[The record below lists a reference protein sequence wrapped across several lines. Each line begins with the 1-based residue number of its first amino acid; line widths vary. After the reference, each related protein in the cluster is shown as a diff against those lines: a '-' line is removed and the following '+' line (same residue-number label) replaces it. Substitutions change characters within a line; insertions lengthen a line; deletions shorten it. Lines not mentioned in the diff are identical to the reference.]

1 MTRLT
6 LEQELAAC
14 TERCKNMDAPLEVRL
29 SAMADDV
36 RRLSSDF
43 ADIVDR
49 MVARLKQAGTGAAAP
64 QIGEPMPEFA
74 LPDDS
79 GRLTSLAEL
88 LQSGKVVI
96 AFHRGHWCPYCHINL
111 ETLTNIE
118 PEVKAA
124 GGQLVVITPETQ
136 KFSKQFKIE
145 TGADFPML
153 TDIDCG
159 YALELQLAI
168 LINQEKRTAMT
179 QAGWDISP
187 YNANDNWI
195 LPIPA
200 TFVVGQDSIITVE
213 SPQISSTQRISDF
226 CVLFVLLHCYQHVS
240 SQQRRLFSNA
250 N

>member
-1 MTRLT
+1 MTLLT
-6 LEQELAAC
+6 LDQELEAC
-14 TERCKNMDAPLEVRL
+14 TQRCKTMNAPLEERL
-29 SAMADDV
+29 GLMADDV
-36 RRLSSDF
+36 RRLAPAF
-43 ADIVDR
+43 AEVVDR
-49 MVARLKQAGTGAAAP
+49 MVARLKQGGAGAAAP
-64 QIGEPMPEFA
+64 AVGEAMPEFV
-74 LPDDS
+74 LPDDN
-79 GRLTSLAEL
+79 GRLTSLEAL
-88 LQSGKVVI
+88 LSSGKAVI

-111 ETLTNIE
+111 ETLANIE

-136 KFSKQFKIE
+136 KFSKQFKTE
-145 TGADFPML
+145 TGADFPVL

-200 TFVVGQDSIITVE
+200 TFVVGQDGIITG
-213 SPQISSTQRISDF
+213 R
-226 CVLFVLLHCYQHVS
+226 FVDPDYRRRMGIEDLLAA
-240 SQQRRLFSNA
+240 LKT
-250 N
+250 

>member
-1 MTRLT
+1 MTLLT
-6 LEQELAAC
+6 LDQELEAC
-14 TERCKNMDAPLEVRL
+14 TQRCKTMNAPLEERL
-29 SAMADDV
+29 GVMADDV
-36 RRLSSDF
+36 RRLAPAF
-43 ADIVDR
+43 AEVVDR
-49 MVARLKQAGTGAAAP
+49 MVARLKQGGAGAAAP
-64 QIGEPMPEFA
+64 AVGEAMPEFV
-74 LPDDS
+74 LPDDN
-79 GRLTSLAEL
+79 GRLTSLEAL
-88 LQSGKVVI
+88 LSSGKAVI

-111 ETLTNIE
+111 ETLANIE

-136 KFSKQFKIE
+136 KFSKQFKTE
-145 TGADFPML
+145 TGADFPVL

-200 TFVVGQDSIITVE
+200 TFVVGQDGIITG
-213 SPQISSTQRISDF
+213 R
-226 CVLFVLLHCYQHVS
+226 FVDPDYRRRMGIEDLLAA
-240 SQQRRLFSNA
+240 LKT
-250 N
+250 

>member
-1 MTRLT
+1 MTQLS
-6 LEQELAAC
+6 LEQELEAC
-14 TERCKNMDAPLEVRL
+14 TQRCKTMDAPLEERL
-29 SAMADDV
+29 RAMADDV

-49 MVARLKQAGTGAAAP
+49 MVARLKQAGAGAAAP
-64 QIGEPMPEFA
+64 QVGEPMPEFV
-74 LPDDS
+74 LPDDN
-79 GRLTSLAEL
+79 GRLLSLAGL
-88 LQSGKVVI
+88 LQSGNVVI

-111 ETLTNIE
+111 ETLANIE

-136 KFSKQFKIE
+136 KFSKRFKTE
-145 TGADFPML
+145 TGADFPLL

-159 YALELQLAI
+159 YALDLQLAI
-168 LINQEKRTAMT
+168 LINHEKRAAMT

-200 TFVVGQDSIITVE
+200 TFIVGQDGIITG
-213 SPQISSTQRISDF
+213 R
-226 CVLFVLLHCYQHVS
+226 FVDPDYRKRMGIEELLVAL
-240 SQQRRLFSNA
+240 RK
-250 N
+250 